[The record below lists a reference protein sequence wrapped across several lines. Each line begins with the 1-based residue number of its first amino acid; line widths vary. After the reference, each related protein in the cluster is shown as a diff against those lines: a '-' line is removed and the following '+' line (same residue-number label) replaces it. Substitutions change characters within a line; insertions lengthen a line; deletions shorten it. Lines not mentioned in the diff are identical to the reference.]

1 MTVVLVAP
9 PLTAGGLSTL
19 RVTPVCVER
28 VPASEDELQCA
39 VRCVL
44 TALAALH
51 GHGFVHRDVRW
62 PNVLAGPSSTWLLAD
77 WELAA
82 EDGAPLPRGALRD
95 ALLPPDLAAAA
106 DGSAGGDADGA
117 LGPYVAA
124 DDVWAVGRL
133 MPAVCAVAGGRR
145 VLLGAH
151 GARAQRA
158 AHGGGSAGE
167 GVGGGG
173 ETLRL

>member
-1 MTVVLVAP
+1 M
-9 PLTAGGLSTL
+9 
-19 RVTPVCVER
+19 
-28 VPASEDELQCA
+28 
-39 VRCVL
+39 RCVL

-133 MPAVCAVAGGRR
+133 LQLGPQFELSPA
-145 VLLGAH
+145 GAAFGWALTAH
-151 GARAQRA
+151 ARSARPTA
-158 AHGGGSAGE
+158 AEALAEAWVE
-167 GVGGGG
+167 G
-173 ETLRL
+173 